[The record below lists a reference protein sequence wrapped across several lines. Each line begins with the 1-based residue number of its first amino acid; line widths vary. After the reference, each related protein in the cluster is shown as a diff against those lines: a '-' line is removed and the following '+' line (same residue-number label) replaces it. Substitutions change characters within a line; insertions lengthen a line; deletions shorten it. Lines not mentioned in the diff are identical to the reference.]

1 MGYFCCISD
10 FAYAKIILMN
20 KGENSGMPNGPIFSS
35 PNISGGEPSKQ
46 EAVPMPEEQVDI
58 TKVADPA
65 VATTIASMPDAP
77 EKPIV
82 TSGGDP
88 VDKKKP
94 RFGLGTRRFKEKSQQ
109 PAAPIM
115 QAAQTP
121 AFANAPE
128 FFNDAVGDIVL
139 ADAADA
145 EKKSKTK
152 KLLVIGVVAAVA
164 VIALLVVAL
173 TVIPSMK
180 KAAAADDLQ
189 KSFRSFA
196 NLFLYNKQNDGPIEG
211 TYDVKAS
218 PYAVKSSAD
227 LEYADKLKKSYN
239 DFYSRYDKS
248 EIKGKLSETMT
259 EFNKYYSVID
269 TNLRYKDTSIIAIA
283 NYVLNSDIATAKN
296 ELMQKYER
304 PTDMIPL
311 SGVILSNYYD
321 KALTDL
327 DAYGIYKMHG
337 CIDKSLPTPS
347 AKCRNS
353 ITGEDGEKLAEY
365 ETIGLRAIEDNEKIV
380 SDAQSFIKRKIFT
393 IRDVLEGAK

>member
-20 KGENSGMPNGPIFSS
+20 EGENSGMPNGPIFSS

-145 EKKSKTK
+145 EKKNKTK
-152 KLLVIGVVAAVA
+152 KFIIIGAMAVAFVAVLVVGIVMMLGGNNSSVAASK
-164 VIALLVVAL
+164 LNRL
-173 TVIPSMK
+173 
-180 KAAAADDLQ
+180 
-189 KSFRSFA
+189 A
-196 NLFLYNKQNDGPIEG
+196 NLYLLGEDSDKKIESTSNYLGEVKTYAYQHRFEKND
-211 TYDVKAS
+211 
-218 PYAVKSSAD
+218 
-227 LEYADKLKKSYN
+227 EYA
-239 DFYSRYDKS
+239 
-248 EIKGKLSETMT
+248 
-259 EFNKYYSVID
+259 
-269 TNLRYKDTSIIAIA
+269 
-283 NYVLNSDIATAKN
+283 
-296 ELMQKYER
+296 
-304 PTDMIPL
+304 
-311 SGVILSNYYD
+311 
-321 KALTDL
+321 
-327 DAYGIYKMHG
+327 
-337 CIDKSLPTPS
+337 
-347 AKCRNS
+347 
-353 ITGEDGEKLAEY
+353 EKLANAANEY
-365 ETIGLRAIEDNEKIV
+365 FKELDQLAKEKKTTLPEETKIVLQESITLITATYGVAPMSGQMAYVSYLKNGSEKAKKDILARYTRIEKSDGAAKTYYNNALSSMDKAFMAGSVKAKYCAKLGECNGKV
-380 SDAQSFIKRKIFT
+380 SDADNKEIKSLLKAADED
-393 IRDVLEGAK
+393 DVRNSRMLNEAYSNFNEKLLAILDGKYEK